1 MDYILHNDIILIGFY
16 HQRFTLLTIIQH
28 LQVVD
33 DNYVN
38 RLVSTKML
46 RRYGV
51 NVVTAE
57 SGQQA
62 IDILKGAAHDI
73 DIVFMDVQMPGMDG
87 SVFSLHS
94 T

>member
-1 MDYILHNDIILIGFY
+1 M
-16 HQRFTLLTIIQH
+16 LLTIIEH

-62 IDILKGAAHDI
+62 IDILKGDAHDI

-87 SVFSLHS
+87 SVFFSHS

>member
-1 MDYILHNDIILIGFY
+1 MDIILHNDIILIGFF
-16 HQRFTLLTIIQH
+16 HQRFTLLTILQY

-87 SVFSLHS
+87 SVFSSHS